1 MRTFASPTFMSS
13 DSSKMGISGE
23 EEMATDR
30 AMRIQPYLC
39 VSYDKEEDFYQPL
52 RLVNTVFVGPAL
64 MAAAGKV
71 NDPLLK
77 GITAVSGLF
86 LMVSSGIRFYET
98 YEEIARFTGTVG
110 SKNSLRDDE

>member
-1 MRTFASPTFMSS
+1 MRTFASPTFTTST
-13 DSSKMGISGE
+13 SSKMGISGNE
-23 EEMATDR
+23 DYATDKSLR
-30 AMRIQPYLC
+30 MQPYLC

-64 MAAAGKV
+64 MAAAAKV

-86 LMVSSGIRFYET
+86 LMVTSGVRFYEA
-98 YEEIARFTGTVG
+98 YEEMDRYSSSVG
-110 SKNSLRDDE
+110 DRSAPEKP

>member
-1 MRTFASPTFMSS
+1 MRTFASPTFTTST
-13 DSSKMGISGE
+13 SSKMGISGNE
-23 EEMATDR
+23 DYATDKSLR
-30 AMRIQPYLC
+30 MQPYLC

-64 MAAAGKV
+64 MAAATKV

-86 LMVSSGIRFYET
+86 LMVTSGVRFYEA
-98 YEEIARFTGTVG
+98 YEEMTRYTDSVG
-110 SKNSLRDDE
+110 QREGGA

>member
-1 MRTFASPTFMSS
+1 MRTFASPTFTTSN
-13 DSSKMGISGE
+13 SSKMGISGNE
-23 EEMATDR
+23 EYATDKSLR
-30 AMRIQPYLC
+30 MQPYLC

-64 MAAAGKV
+64 MAAAAKV

-86 LMVSSGIRFYET
+86 LMVTSGVRFYEA
-98 YEEIARFTGTVG
+98 YEEMDRYSSSVG
-110 SKNSLRDDE
+110 DRSTPEKP